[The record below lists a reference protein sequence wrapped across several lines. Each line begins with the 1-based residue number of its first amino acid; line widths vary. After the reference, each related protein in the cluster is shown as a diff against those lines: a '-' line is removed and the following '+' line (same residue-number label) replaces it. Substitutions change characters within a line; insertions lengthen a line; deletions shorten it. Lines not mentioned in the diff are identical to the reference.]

1 MKVNHPSV
9 DFSTPAGR
17 VASDVMRPLSKRAGS
32 VSSDAVS
39 LSGDLHLA
47 DEAVRAAAVAGDVRP
62 AAVARARE
70 LLASGQLG
78 ADLDKLADR
87 IISSMTQAGSDDHT

>member
-9 DFSTPAGR
+9 DLSTPAGR
-17 VASDVMRPLSKRAGS
+17 VASDMMRPLSKRAGTANA
-32 VSSDAVS
+32 DAVS
-39 LSGDLHLA
+39 LSGDLRLA

-62 AAVARARE
+62 AAVANARA

-78 ADLDKLADR
+78 ADLDRLADR
-87 IISSMTQAGSDDHT
+87 IISSLTQAGSDDHT